1 MTAPVATLL
10 SWLPTTTPAPSTL
23 LRRGLGPLLGVI
35 ALLLLINASGFE
47 TPPAVLVLGSIIG
60 ITYGLL
66 AVGLVL
72 VYRSN
77 RIINFAHG
85 EVGAFAASMFLLTSL
100 EFGLNYY
107 LLLPLALLVGAG
119 TAASAEVVVVRRLR
133 NAPKLMSIV
142 ATLGVGQ
149 FLVLFGLLIN
159 AQSGNA
165 DAYPQPPGLPTFSI
179 GGLLVTP
186 AYSAM
191 LVFGPATVIAVAAFL
206 RYSKYGVAIRCAAA
220 NPEAARMAGIPAARM
235 SALTWGLAGAL
246 SALTAVLTAP
256 TNFTSG
262 ESFGPG
268 LLLRAL
274 AAAVL
279 ARMNSLPIALIGG
292 IGLGVIEQTLLW
304 NKPRAGLVELVLF
317 GLILL
322 ALLLQKQR
330 GGREEEKGSWAAVQA
345 FRPIPEELQ
354 RVWLVRNLGPC
365 VAVVFFGAAAL
376 LPLLISNS
384 TATSLTPIVA
394 FSVVGL
400 SVGIVTGL
408 GGQLSLGQFAIAG
421 VGAWVSYEVSSRVGH
436 FELAF
441 LYAGL
446 AGAAASLII
455 GLPALRI
462 RGLFLTVT
470 TLSFALVVPTFLLQ
484 QEWVLGS
491 GVDPG
496 RPVIGSTPL
505 HNGRLYFW
513 FALPV
518 LLVTTIIAWNV
529 RRGGFSRLLIAVRD
543 NEEAARAFTVRASL
557 VKVQGFLLAGFIA
570 GVGGALAGHAF
581 AQLGST
587 NFPTSASITVV
598 ALSVIGGIS
607 LLAGPIIGAIFV
619 IGVPA
624 FLPLDSAGLAATALG
639 QLLIIMYLPAG
650 LGSLAEGARDRVV
663 KSIGRRAGL
672 DVDAVY
678 SQVAAAAG
686 STAGGGR
693 VRERRL
699 PVPSVE
705 RLQPEGSVLLDV
717 QGLVKSFGGVR
728 AVRGVSFDVRVGETL
743 GLIGPNGAGKTTT
756 FELLG
761 GFVKADAGRVVF
773 EGEDITEL
781 GPEARARMGL
791 IRSYQDAA
799 LFPTLTVKETVRLSL
814 EREHP
819 TSFFAS
825 VLGLPAG
832 ERAKQALTDDLLDFM
847 GLGSYRSLQIRE
859 LSTGTRRITE
869 VACLVAMRPTLLLLD
884 EPAAGVAQKET
895 EALGRLLEELKREL
909 ELTLVIIEHDI
920 PLIMRMSD
928 RIVAMSDGE
937 VIAYGSPQ
945 EVRETP
951 AVVEAYL
958 GGSLE
963 AIERSGPVPTA
974 PSQRSDDPPAPPPD
988 DPPTSELYLPDGSAL
1003 ERLRHSTTDSQL
1015 SSLPGIG
1022 PSRARALLRQFG
1034 SVDGIRRASLQE
1046 LEQVPGVG
1054 AGTARRLRE
1063 ALR

>member
-1 MTAPVATLL
+1 M
-10 SWLPTTTPAPSTL
+10 STL
-23 LRRGLGPLLGVI
+23 LDPLVTRLSEAEISVRAVLRRTGISI
-35 ALLLLINASGFE
+35 AAVVGLLIAVNASGFE
-47 TPPAVLVLGSIIG
+47 TPASVMVLGSIIG

-85 EVGAFAASMFLLTSL
+85 EVGAFAASIFLLVSL
-100 EFGLNYY
+100 KAHLNYY
-107 LLLPLALLVGAG
+107 LLLPIALLVGASMS
-119 TAASAEVVVVRRLR
+119 AAAETIVVRRLR
-133 NAPKLMSIV
+133 NAPKLMSII

-159 AQSGNA
+159 QQSGNA
-165 DAYPQPPGLPTFSI
+165 QAYPQPPGIPEFRI

-186 AYSAM
+186 AYGAM
-191 LVFGPATVIAVAAFL
+191 LVFGPATVIALAAFL
-206 RYSKYGVAIRCAAA
+206 RYSKYGLAIRCAAA

-235 SALTWGLAGAL
+235 SALTWGLAGGL

-279 ARMNSLPIALIGG
+279 ARMNNLPVALAGG

-304 NKPRAGLVELVLF
+304 NKPRSGLVELVLF
-317 GLILL
+317 VLILL

-345 FRPIPEELQ
+345 FRPIPDELQ
-354 RVWLVRNLGPC
+354 RLWLVRNLGFC
-365 VAVVFFGAAAL
+365 VAVAFFGCAAL
-376 LPLLISNS
+376 LPLFVSNT
-384 TATSLTPIVA
+384 TATSLTTIVA
-394 FSVVGL
+394 FAVVGL

-421 VGAWVSYEVSSRVGH
+421 IGAWVSYEVSSRVGH

-446 AGAAASLII
+446 AGALASLII

-484 QEWVLGS
+484 QEWVFGS

-496 RPVIGSTPL
+496 RPVVGGTPL
-505 HNGRLYFW
+505 DGGRLYYW

-518 LLVTTIIAWNV
+518 FILTTILAWNV
-529 RRGGFSRLLIAVRD
+529 RRGGFARLLIAVRD
-543 NEEAARAFTVRASL
+543 NEEAARAFTVRAAL

-570 GVGGALAGHAF
+570 GVGGALIGHAF
-581 AQLGST
+581 SQVGALNFQTRAST
-587 NFPTSASITVV
+587 VVV
-598 ALSVIGGIS
+598 ALSVIGGVS
-607 LLAGPIIGAIFV
+607 LLAGPILGAILV

-624 FLPLDSAGLAATALG
+624 FLPLDSAGLAANALG

-650 LGSLAEGARDRVV
+650 LGSLAEGLRNRVI
-663 KSIGRRAGL
+663 KAIGRRAGV
-672 DVDAVY
+672 DVDAIY

-686 STAGGGR
+686 STATGAK

-699 PVPSVE
+699 PVAKVE
-705 RLQPEGSVLLDV
+705 RLRPEGSVLLEV
-717 QGLVKSFGGVR
+717 QGLQKSFGGVR
-728 AVRGVSFDVRVGETL
+728 AVRGIDFDVRAGETL

-761 GFVKADAGRVVF
+761 GFVRADAGRVIYD
-773 EGEDITEL
+773 GEDITPL
-781 GPEARARMGL
+781 NPEARARLGL
-791 IRSYQDAA
+791 IRSFQDAA
-799 LFPTLTVKETVRLSL
+799 LFPTLTVRETVRLSL
-814 EREHP
+814 EREYP

-825 VLGLPAG
+825 VFGLPSG
-832 ERAKQALTDDLLDFM
+832 ERAKQALTNDLLDFM
-847 GLGSYRSLQIRE
+847 GLGTYRSLQIRE

-869 VACLVAMRPTLLLLD
+869 IACLVAMRPTLLLLD

-895 EALGRLLEELKREL
+895 EALGALLQDLKREL

-937 VIAYGSPQ
+937 IIAYGSPQ
-945 EVRETP
+945 EVRDSP
-951 AVVEAYL
+951 AVIEAYL

-963 AIERSGPVPTA
+963 AIERSGPVGGV
-974 PSQRSDDPPAPPPD
+974 PSQRDDRPGGPPSPSVAGLK
-988 DPPTSELYLPDGSAL
+988 ELIVAGNGSAPVDL
-1003 ERLRHSTTDSQL
+1003 ASV
-1015 SSLPGIG
+1015 PGIG
-1022 PSRARALLRQFG
+1022 PNRAEALLSRFG
-1034 SVDGIRRASLQE
+1034 SYDAIRSASLQE
-1046 LEQVPGVG
+1046 LQQVPGVG
-1054 AGTARRLRE
+1054 AGTARRLHE

>member
-1 MTAPVATLL
+1 MTGLSTALRGRPTAPQALTAGRLGRAGLTVAVVLVLL
-10 SWLPTTTPAPSTL
+10 VA
-23 LRRGLGPLLGVI
+23 V
-35 ALLLLINASGFE
+35 NANGYE
-47 TPPAVLVLGSIIG
+47 TPLSVMTLGSIIG

-85 EVGAFAASMFLLTSL
+85 EVGAFAASVFLLVSL
-100 EFGLNYY
+100 KAGLNYY
-107 LLLPLALLVGAG
+107 VLLPIALLVGAG
-119 TAASAEVVVVRRLR
+119 TSATAEVVVVRRLR
-133 NAPKLMSIV
+133 NAPKLMSII

-159 AQSGNA
+159 VQSGNT
-165 DAYPQPPGLPTFSI
+165 DAYPQPPGLPSFRI

-186 AYSAM
+186 AYAAM
-191 LVFGPATVIAVAAFL
+191 LVFGPATVVALAAFL
-206 RYSKYGVAIRCAAA
+206 RYSKYGLAIRCAAA

-235 SALTWGLAGAL
+235 SALTWGLAGGL

-256 TNFTSG
+256 TNYTSG

-279 ARMNSLPIALIGG
+279 ARMNSLPIALLGG
-292 IGLGVIEQTLLW
+292 IGLGIVEQTLLW
-304 NKPRAGLVELVLF
+304 NNPQSGLVELMLF

-330 GGREEEKGSWAAVQA
+330 GAREEEKGSWAAVQA
-345 FRPIPEELQ
+345 FRPVPEALQ
-354 RVWLVRNLGPC
+354 RVWLVRNLGLC
-365 VAVVFFGAAAL
+365 FAVAFFVLAGL
-376 LPLLISNS
+376 LPFVIENT
-384 TATSLTPIVA
+384 TATSLNTIIGFA
-394 FSVVGL
+394 VVGL

-408 GGQLSLGQFAIAG
+408 GGQLSLGQFGIAAI
-421 VGAWVSYEVSSRVGH
+421 GAWASYEVTKRVGH
-436 FELAF
+436 FELGF
-441 LYAGL
+441 LYAGF
-446 AGAAASLII
+446 AGALASLVI

-484 QEWVLGS
+484 QEWVFGS

-496 RPVIGSTPL
+496 RPVVGSTAL
-505 HNGRLYFW
+505 DSGRLYYW

-518 LLVTTIIAWNV
+518 LAVATMLSWNV
-529 RRGGFSRLLIAVRD
+529 RRRGFSRLLIAVRD

-557 VKVQGFLLAGFIA
+557 VKIQGFLLAGFIA
-570 GVGGALAGHAF
+570 GVGGALAGHSF
-581 AQLGST
+581 AQVGAL

-598 ALSVIGGIS
+598 AMSVIGGIS
-607 LLAGPIIGAIFV
+607 LLAGPIIGAIFI

-624 FLPLDSAGLAATALG
+624 FLPLDSAGLAATAFG

-650 LGSLAEGARDRVV
+650 LGSLAEGARDRIV
-663 KSIGRRAGL
+663 KAIGRRAGL
-672 DVDAVY
+672 DVAAIY
-678 SQVAAAAG
+678 AQVATAAG
-686 STAGGGR
+686 STASGAR
-693 VRERRL
+693 AREREL
-699 PVPSVE
+699 PVPTVE
-705 RLQPEGSVLLDV
+705 RLRPEGSVILDV
-717 QGLVKSFGGVR
+717 QGLRKSFGGVQ
-728 AVRGVSFDVRVGETL
+728 AVRGVDFDVRVGETL

-761 GFVKADAGRVVF
+761 GFLRADTGRVLF
-773 EGEDITEL
+773 EGEDITSL

-791 IRSYQDAA
+791 VRSFQDAA
-799 LFPTLTVKETVRLSL
+799 LFPTLTVRETVRLSL

-819 TSFFAS
+819 TSFLAS

-869 VACLVAMRPTLLLLD
+869 IACLVAMRPTLLLLD

-895 EALGRLLEELKREL
+895 EALGRLLEDLKRQL
-909 ELTLVIIEHDI
+909 EVTLVIIEHDI

-928 RIVAMSDGE
+928 RIVAMADGQ
-937 VIAYGSPQ
+937 VIAYGTPQ
-945 EVRETP
+945 EVRDSP

-958 GGSLE
+958 GGSPE
-963 AIERSGPVPTA
+963 AIERSGPTGPL
-974 PSQRSDDPPAPPPD
+974 PPQRR
-988 DPPTSELYLPDGSAL
+988 DGSGGSPTELAL
-1003 ERLRHSTTDSQL
+1003 V
-1015 SSLPGIG
+1015 PGIG
-1022 PSRARALLRQFG
+1022 PSRAQALLHRFG
-1034 SVDGIRRASLQE
+1034 TVDAVRSASMQDL
-1046 LEQVPGVG
+1046 LQVPGVG
-1054 AGTARRLRE
+1054 ADTARRLRK